1 MDWVAIPLS
10 GDLPDPGLDP
20 GLLHCRQIL
29 HSLSFQGSLTRLKQL
44 TSHTIFAATVSD
56 LQLRAVSW
64 CLLTSLSP
72 LAAAHLIH
80 VLSQSHPQV
89 SIPWALPPT
98 QFFMPQN
105 YETSSA
111 HLSWTY
117 YKESSTS
124 FCLLC
129 LQSAF
134 RILLLWSLSIA
145 NIVVQAAIISL
156 LSYCKE
162 LAFPHLYS
170 SVYRIPQ
177 FFC

>member
-1 MDWVAIPLS
+1 MDWVAIPFS
-10 GDLPDPGLDP
+10 GDLPDPGLNP

-29 HSLSFQGSLTRLKQL
+29 YVLSHEGCLTRLKQL
-44 TSHTIFAATVSD
+44 ISHTIFAAAVSD
-56 LQLRAVSW
+56 LQLRALSW

-72 LAAAHLIH
+72 LAAADLIH

-98 QFFMPQN
+98 QFFRPQN

-111 HLSWTY
+111 HLSWTH

-124 FCLLC
+124 FWLLC

-134 RILLLWSLSIA
+134 RVLTHWSLSIA
-145 NIVVQAAIISL
+145 NIMVQAAVISL

-162 LAFPHLYS
+162 LAFLHL
-170 SVYRIPQ
+170 
-177 FFC
+177 